1 MYSAY
6 YKQLNAFFVS
16 SYGHDNSDIA
26 GYVNFVGSNLNSHDL
41 WIHEESMIFSLNIL

>member
-26 GYVNFVGSNLNSHDL
+26 GYVNFVGSISTV
-41 WIHEESMIFSLNIL
+41 MIYEFTKKA